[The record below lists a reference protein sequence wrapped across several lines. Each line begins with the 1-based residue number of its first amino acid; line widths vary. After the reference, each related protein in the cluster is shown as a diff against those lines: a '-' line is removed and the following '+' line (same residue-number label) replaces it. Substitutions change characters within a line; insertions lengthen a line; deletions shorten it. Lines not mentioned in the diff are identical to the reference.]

1 MEFLIH
7 LLLLLGGYDYKY
19 KDIIL
24 HTVTNVSGLFE
35 TCIFLPRFYGC
46 WDDVIVGKTLSSLN
60 LKIPRDLRACRV

>member
-19 KDIIL
+19 KDVIL
-24 HTVTNVSGLFE
+24 HTVRNVSGLLE

-46 WDDVIVGKTLSSLN
+46 WSVTS
-60 LKIPRDLRACRV
+60 